1 MRGQGPK
8 GSRAT
13 LCVAARQ
20 GWGDRELSMVATGRP
35 GTRRTWRG
43 GLGGWAGT
51 KGAWWPGD
59 PSPPSVAAAALP
71 PTWAAV
77 VPVCAAVRAAAVPMS
92 PPQPRSAPPA
102 PPAGTRAR
110 ALAAQGHRQARPGC
124 PSAAGGASRALG
136 IRTST
141 PTQSTWLP
149 APQGTRVGDR
159 THHVRSWSHGG
170 RCLGVIQT
178 AKGRAEDG
186 VCVVQVGL
194 ARR

>member
-1 MRGQGPK
+1 
-8 GSRAT
+8 
-13 LCVAARQ
+13 
-20 GWGDRELSMVATGRP
+20 MVATGRP

-51 KGAWWPGD
+51 KGSWWPGD

-124 PSAAGGASRALG
+124 PSAAGGQAERWASGHPHPHDPRGYLHPRG
-136 IRTST
+136 HGWVTG
-141 PTQSTWLP
+141 P
-149 APQGTRVGDR
+149 AMCRPGATMDGVWGSPKLQKGELRMGGAWS
-159 THHVRSWSHGG
+159 RSDQ
-170 RCLGVIQT
+170 RGV
-178 AKGRAEDG
+178 EDG
-186 VCVVQVGL
+186 GGGAVHGPGRISKTQRVME
-194 ARR
+194 